1 TSPVIELVIPPLEWH
16 KSRVEWAQQKF
27 KVSDYGIFWVGF
39 GEGVLLGA
47 LGVLAITIFMK
58 SLV

>member
-1 TSPVIELVIPPLEWH
+1 MIPPLEWH